1 MKNCRWKF
9 VYNSFHAQIDL
20 FYTILQLS
28 MQKTNAYRWVPQQR
42 SRISKADGMCI
53 RLPGV
58 FPQFQ
63 MKSLWDPKQKNRGD
77 PTDPSPAHTQ
87 I

>member
-42 SRISKADGMCI
+42 SRISKADGCASACQAFSPI
-53 RLPGV
+53 PDETAVGS
-58 FPQFQ
+58 
-63 MKSLWDPKQKNRGD
+63 KTKKRGD
-77 PTDPSPAHTQ
+77 PTDPPPAQ
-87 I
+87 IQI